1 MDYSKSGS
9 ANAAKFAP
17 RPKRKDSKGAPQSA
31 DTDKA
36 ELLARMKAAA
46 AAKTE
51 KPDEKPPEKG

>member
-17 RPKRKDSKGAPQSA
+17 RPKRKDIKGAPQAA

-36 ELLARMKAAA
+36 DLLARMKAAA
-46 AAKTE
+46 AAKSE
-51 KPDEKPPEKG
+51 KPADKG

>member
-17 RPKRKDSKGAPQSA
+17 RPKRKDIKGAPQAA

-46 AAKTE
+46 AAKSE
-51 KPDEKPPEKG
+51 KPADKG